1 MLSLAR
7 CIDLYLMGCRFFLFL
22 KRDLHLILTG
32 NTDDFKYVR
41 GMTREG
47 KKEIAG
53 RTFIFPLLSQ
63 LL

>member
-1 MLSLAR
+1 MYRSLFDGLS
-7 CIDLYLMGCRFFLFL
+7 FFLFL
-22 KRDLHLILTG
+22 KRNLHLILTG

-41 GMTREG
+41 GMTREEG
-47 KKEIAG
+47 KKKFAG